1 MIYMKLKNKKKNEKL
16 EQYIFFLIFIEHI
29 LSLVVTIFFFD
40 KSLGPTFCWG
50 LITISGAMNFIF
62 NDFYAI
68 NTVQYLSLSGFISSI
83 QLIFR
88 SLEIVYSNYKN
99 DYWIIL
105 QYAVSIIGIITFC
118 DYKYKILEKIC
129 SCRKHE

>member
-1 MIYMKLKNKKKNEKL
+1 
-16 EQYIFFLIFIEHI
+16 
-29 LSLVVTIFFFD
+29 
-40 KSLGPTFCWG
+40 
-50 LITISGAMNFIF
+50 MNFIF

-68 NTVQYLSLSGFISSI
+68 NTVQYLSLSGFISTI

-88 SLEIVYSNYKN
+88 SLEIIYSLFKN
-99 DYWIIL
+99 VYWIWMIVQL
-105 QYAVSIIGIITFC
+105 AVSIIGIITFC